1 MNENIH
7 KIVSGI
13 STYLIYNNPNGLIKA
28 ISSSGVT
35 IPEGVNINALLMAI
49 YAKSPDKFFEIA
61 KKVPYSPSAENIT
74 TSMNYNRKLKE
85 LTQKLSNSII
95 ENNSKKNKSISVVKK
110 PIHKLGFFR
119 KLYKQ

>member
-1 MNENIH
+1 
-7 KIVSGI
+7 
-13 STYLIYNNPNGLIKA
+13 
-28 ISSSGVT
+28 
-35 IPEGVNINALLMAI
+35 MAI

-61 KKVPYSPSAENIT
+61 KKVPYNPSAENIT